1 MPPDLVQRLVE
12 AERQPIRQ
20 LEERKANEEAKLKL
34 ANDLKTRISNI
45 QAEIAQLSKF
55 KKFRDLMPQIGRPEL
70 MDVTVDKELAEAGS
84 YQIEVV
90 QLAGRSSMMSNA
102 FTDPDETAV
111 GVGYF
116 SYELPNGDVK
126 EVYISEED
134 STLNGIARLINRQ
147 KDLGLNAIVV
157 NDGTG
162 EDDSWRLIVTHNK
175 TGEVNDAEFPEF
187 YFLDGDDDFFLD
199 KERMAQNAVLKVNG
213 FEVEFEGNKID
224 SLLPGVTI
232 DLKDA
237 APGKEFTL
245 GIVEDT
251 KSIKGKVEAF
261 VKKINEVLQFIQDQ
275 NKLDEKSNTRNTLG
289 GDVTLQSVEHKL
301 RSLIMGTVPTAYG
314 SMRLGDMGIT
324 FNKNGLLDVN
334 DTRLEKVIKDDFES
348 VAQFFTGINDDGSG
362 FATQIDRTVA
372 AMTKNPGVV
381 QSRVEGIKR
390 RIDDIDRQIEA
401 KERQVANTEK
411 NLKEKFAKLEG
422 TIAKLKQQQ
431 ASAGA
436 TLGGGSILGNLQFN
450 NG

>member
-1 MPPDLVQRLVE
+1 ME

-34 ANDLKTRISNI
+34 ASDLKTRISNI
-45 QAEIAQLSKF
+45 QAEISQLSRF
-55 KKFRDLMPQIGRPEL
+55 KKFRDLMAQVGRPEL
-70 MDVTVDKELAEAGS
+70 MDVTVDKELADAGS

-102 FTDPDETAV
+102 FDNPDETAV
-111 GVGYF
+111 GTGYF
-116 SYELPNGDVK
+116 SYELPSGEVK
-126 EVYISEED
+126 EVYISEDD
-134 STLNGIARLINRQ
+134 STLNGIAKLINRQ
-147 KDLGLNAIVV
+147 KDLNLNAIVV

-162 EDDSWRLIVTHNK
+162 EDASWRLIVTHNK
-175 TGEVNDAEFPEF
+175 TGETNDAEFPEF
-187 YFLDGDDDFFLD
+187 YFLDGDDDFFMD
-199 KERMAQNAVLKVNG
+199 KERVAQNSVLKVNG

-245 GIVEDT
+245 GITEDT

-289 GDVTLQSVEHKL
+289 GDVTLQSVEYKL
-301 RSLIMGTVPTAYG
+301 RNLIISGVGTEYG
-314 SMRLGDMGIT
+314 SMRLADMGVT
-324 FNKNGLLDVN
+324 FNRNGLLDIN
-334 DTRLEKVIKDDFES
+334 DSRLEKTIKDNFEA
-348 VAQFFTGINDDGSG
+348 VAQFFTGINDDGTG
-362 FATQIDRTVA
+362 FATRLDGAVSM
-372 AMTKNPGVV
+372 MTRNPGVV
-381 QSRVEGIKR
+381 SSRVEGIKR

-401 KERQVANTEK
+401 KERQVANTERNIK
-411 NLKEKFAKLEG
+411 DKFSKLEG

-436 TLGGGSILGNLQFN
+436 TLGGGSLLGNLQFN
-450 NG
+450 G